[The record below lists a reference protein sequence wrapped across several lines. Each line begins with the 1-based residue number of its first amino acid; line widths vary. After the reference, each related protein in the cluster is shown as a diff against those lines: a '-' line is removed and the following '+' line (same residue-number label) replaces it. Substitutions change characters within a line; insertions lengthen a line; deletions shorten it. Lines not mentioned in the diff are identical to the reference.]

1 MIIGWQHNKKLTMN
15 RLKLLIPMLFLL
27 IFACS
32 SKEEEIKKVGFWKYS
47 EGVVFADILNFNSE
61 DYSIKNDTIFKLNI
75 PKYKITSHERRV
87 LSGDQV
93 LQLIQLE
100 TGKTAR
106 YVAK

>member
-1 MIIGWQHNKKLTMN
+1 MN

-27 IFACS
+27 IFACN
-32 SKEEEIKKVGFWKYS
+32 SKEEEIKEVGFWKYS
-47 EGVVFADILNFNSE
+47 EGAVFADVLNFKSE
-61 DYSIKNDTIFKLNI
+61 DYSIKNDTVFKLDI
-75 PKYKITSHERRV
+75 PEYRITSYERRV

-106 YVAK
+106 YVSK